1 MLFHEQEERD
11 AMDNDSN
18 YSAESFE
25 RKKRAGEGT
34 KGTALS
40 KRLGSIHGSEMSQ
53 LDDKLDI
60 ASLEGASK
68 SILSGK

>member
-25 RKKRAGEGT
+25 RKKRNEKGT

-40 KRLGSIHGSEMSQ
+40 KRLGSIVGSEMSQ
-53 LDDKLDI
+53 LNEKFDI
-60 ASLEGASK
+60 GSQDGASK